1 MGGDA
6 CDIFTATSVW
16 PFMARSVIILEYI
29 LPCVLVVRVL
39 LLRHQVQRLR
49 SKQLCSTLCRGGDFS
64 LSTLSWVALGA
75 GLTLALHV
83 FKLSRMLGAGSL
95 PGERGIES
103 LVEAFGAMCSIL
115 SFLNVGLMWVDICL
129 ASKRLQ
135 SVDAANLRVTRLV
148 IVLFMICFGALA
160 TVFDISMALDE
171 VYPWYYYFV
180 LREPSSAQHPAA
192 CRSSRPLQY
201 TVSPRIRWMLHPRA
215 TARQSPSARHLSSS
229 SLSWAAR
236 GSSSG

>member
-1 MGGDA
+1 MSGDA
-6 CDIFTATSVW
+6 CDVFTAASVW
-16 PFMARSVIILEYI
+16 PLMARLVIIVEYV
-29 LPCVLVVRVL
+29 LPVVLVVRVL
-39 LLRHQVQRLR
+39 LLRHRVQRLR

-83 FKLSRMLGAGSL
+83 FKLSRMLGAGGL
-95 PGERGIES
+95 LAERGIES
-103 LVEAFGAMCSIL
+103 LVEAFGAMSSIL

-135 SVDAANLRVTRLV
+135 SVDAANLRVTRLA
-148 IVLFMICFGALA
+148 IVFFMICFGALA

-180 LREPSSAQHPAA
+180 LLTIGSALVVLVTFVGGSRLIVRLMRRVMEISVVRTPPA
-192 CRSSRPLQY
+192 
-201 TVSPRIRWMLHPRA
+201 
-215 TARQSPSARHLSSS
+215 
-229 SLSWAAR
+229 
-236 GSSSG
+236 